1 MKLIQCD
8 ETLIKKTAEFASD
21 VFIDYYKDLIGIDQ
35 AEYMVN
41 LFLTE
46 DKIKELID
54 KGAIFK
60 ILVEDDQLL
69 AFTEYI
75 KETDKVFLSKLYVRK
90 DSRKQGLG
98 KILFEDC
105 IRYTK
110 ENNLNKIYLTVNKH
124 NTPSYNTYLHLGFKV
139 VDSVIND
146 IGNNYVMDDYI
157 MEYQI

>member
-1 MKLIQCD
+1 
-8 ETLIKKTAEFASD
+8 
-21 VFIDYYKDLIGIDQ
+21 
-35 AEYMVN
+35 MVN

-46 DKIKELID
+46 EKIKELID
-54 KGAIFK
+54 NGAIFK
-60 ILVEDDQLL
+60 ILVEDDQIL

-110 ENNLNKIYLTVNKH
+110 ENNL
-124 NTPSYNTYLHLGFKV
+124 
-139 VDSVIND
+139 
-146 IGNNYVMDDYI
+146 
-157 MEYQI
+157 